1 MCFIF
6 LSKILIVK
14 LQKQKLYTMG
24 RSKKR
29 LQMLHERRR
38 KHEQRRREQ
47 LQKEQSRR
55 GVNALEVLEATPKKP
70 WFRFKLDEHPKLR
83 EYYHNFLLSLL
94 GLLFIVLLYLLILLV
109 CKIIEF
115 VGYFLQDL
123 GVLS

>member
-1 MCFIF
+1 
-6 LSKILIVK
+6 
-14 LQKQKLYTMG
+14 MG

-55 GVNALEVLEATPKKP
+55 GVDTLEVAVATPKKP
-70 WFRFKLDEHPKLR
+70 WFRFKLDDHPKLR
-83 EYYHNFLLSLL
+83 ECYHNFLLSLL
-94 GLLFIVLLYLLILLV
+94 GLLFIVLLNLLILLV

>member
-1 MCFIF
+1 
-6 LSKILIVK
+6 
-14 LQKQKLYTMG
+14 MG

-38 KHEQRRREQ
+38 KHEQRREQ

-55 GVNALEVLEATPKKP
+55 GLDALDVVEATPKKP
-70 WFRFKLDEHPKLR
+70 WFSFKLDDHPKLR